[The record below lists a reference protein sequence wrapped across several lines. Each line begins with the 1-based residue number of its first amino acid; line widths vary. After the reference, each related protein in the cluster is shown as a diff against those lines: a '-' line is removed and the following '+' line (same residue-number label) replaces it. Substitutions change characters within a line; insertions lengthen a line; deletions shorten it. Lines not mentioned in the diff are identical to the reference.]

1 MSIQTK
7 GVSKL
12 LQGLLV
18 SLTNATGVIGPLL
31 FAVIYSFTTNLGW
44 LDLIIGLAFY
54 CIIILLSMT
63 FMLTPQAQGVNE

>member
-7 GVSKL
+7 SHQQGV

-18 SLTNATGVIGPLL
+18 SLTNATVLLPITVSLL
-31 FAVIYSFTTNLGW
+31 F
-44 LDLIIGLAFY
+44 IIIHYQFGMAGFGLLVLAFY

-63 FMLTPQAQGVNE
+63 FMLTLKLRE

>member
-7 GVSKL
+7 SHQQGA

-18 SLTNATGVIGPLL
+18 SLWD
-31 FAVIYSFTTNLGW
+31 GW
-44 LDLIIGLAFY
+44 IWIIGLAFY

-63 FMLTPQAQGVNE
+63 FMLTPQAQGSKQETSA